1 MGEWPVIIQRIAAPI
16 ADFDTDLQFSLANR
30 DEPFWIA
37 VFRKAFPNMVSS
49 VLCENMAQQRAGIDR
64 IITLSSGDLVR
75 VDQKLRR
82 KVYSDIALEVVSVDR
97 PVEKPGWIMKDLAID
112 YLAYAFLPTQR
123 CYMYPW
129 LLLRRA
135 WLLCGRRWEAEYGRI
150 PAQNPTYT
158 TWSVPVPIEVLQDT
172 IARAWVIQL

>member
-1 MGEWPVIIQRIAAPI
+1 MGERPVIIQRTAAPV
-16 ADFDTDLQFSLANR
+16 ADFDADLQFSMANR
-30 DEPFWIA
+30 DEPFWEA

-49 VLCENMAQQRAGIDR
+49 RLCTDMVQQRQGIDR

-82 KVYSDIALEVVSVDR
+82 KTYPDIALEVVSVDR
-97 PVEKPGWIMKDLAID
+97 PIVKPGWIVKDLAID
-112 YLAYAFLPTQR
+112 YLAYAFLPTRR

-129 LLLRRA
+129 LMLRRA
-135 WLLCGRRWEAEYGRI
+135 WRECGEQWEAKYGRV

-158 TWSVPVPIEVLQDT
+158 TWSVPVPIQVLRL
-172 IARAWVIQL
+172 AVSRAWIIQL